1 MYKIFIVVNLFFFT
15 SAFAEIT
22 DSTSNKPVKIYGV
35 ITVEK
40 NKPLEGANLVIQGSI
55 DGATSD
61 SKEYY
66 EFETEKTG
74 KQILII
80 TALEYSEKKT
90 DIDIIPYTDMKLDF
104 GMSKAEVTTDEIV
117 VTASSFTSGKNSQVT
132 ITALEIVRIPGAN
145 ADLFR
150 ALTTFPGT
158 NQVDEGSR
166 ITVRGGDPDEVLT
179 ILDQA
184 SLYNPFI
191 FDNTY
196 NTSSFSTIN
205 PWSLKGINFSSGGFS
220 AKYGNALSAVLD
232 LNTYDVP
239 QTRGMFAILG
249 LANAG
254 LSGSYVNKKGDFGAT
269 FSGSQ
274 TFLRPFIEVNG
285 TRADFSPL
293 PTATQLGGTISHK
306 FSSTGLIKFYI
317 DYNSDNIGIKSYS
330 PTYEGYFN
338 NKTNNIFANL
348 MVQTAPSAVSL
359 LNVSVSA
366 SRYNRIFNYGVLSND
381 NSDIY
386 SKIRAD
392 FSTPLSQ
399 TMDFRT
405 GAEFEYSEFK
415 LSGTYPQ
422 YFYNIRPDAPS
433 VKIDGKN
440 NTGRL
445 GAYVESQAK
454 FGKYLFVIGGLRSDY
469 HTLSNKY
476 SIDPRLSLVYKLSNF
491 SFLKGATGIY
501 HQFSSLQNYQL
512 SYNFT
517 PEPQKA
523 VHYILGYEYNRDG
536 DYILRVETYYKDY
549 SNLLSRN
556 EYGYLFNSGGE
567 GFAKGVDA
575 FFKVRF
581 KPDFN
586 GWISYSY
593 TDSKRR
599 LFPTQ
604 PLVSSNYDI
613 THNVSIVAS
622 YNITSMITVG
632 ASYRISTGKPYT
644 PVTSAIYDPTQN
656 AYEPAYGTE
665 NSERFSVYQRVDLNA
680 QYIFSLFNKFAVV
693 FVALNNLFNTDNLYS
708 YTYNFNYTNKLP
720 VYSDNTRI
728 IYAGI
733 GMQL

>member
-15 SAFAEIT
+15 SAFAENT
-22 DSTSNKPVKIYGV
+22 DSTSIKPVKIYGV
-35 ITVEK
+35 ITGEK

-61 SKEYY
+61 SKGYY

-90 DIDIIPYTDMKLDF
+90 DIDIIPGTDMKLDF

-632 ASYRISTGKPYT
+632 ASYRISTGRPYT

-665 NSERFSVYQRVDLNA
+665 NSERFPVYQRVDLNA
-680 QYIFSLFNKFAVV
+680 QCIFSLFNKFAVV